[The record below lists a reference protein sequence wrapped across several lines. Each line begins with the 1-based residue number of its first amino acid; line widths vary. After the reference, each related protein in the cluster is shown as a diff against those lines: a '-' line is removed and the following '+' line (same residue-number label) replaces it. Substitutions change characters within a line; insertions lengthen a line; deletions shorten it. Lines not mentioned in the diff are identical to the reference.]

1 MSTEQGKI
9 SAVANIVATA
19 REMNQGCP
27 AASSIEE
34 AMLNVNQQLDTRI
47 ELIAIVAA
55 NAKSLPQGPAP
66 ALDWIATATAQIA
79 RELRGGN

>member
-1 MSTEQGKI
+1 MLTEQGKI

-27 AASSIEE
+27 AASSIEK

-47 ELIAIVAA
+47 ELIAVVAA
-55 NAKSLPQGPAP
+55 NAKGLPQGPGP
-66 ALDWIATATAQIA
+66 ALEWIATAAAQIA
-79 RELRGGN
+79 RELRGG